1 MPTKIEFTAMG
12 RNGSGKILIGSSK
25 RYGKFAKRDDN
36 ARDIAKGHTHKPAS
50 KSCSAPK
57 RQPLHEVPTS
67 PQVQKVIGI
76 GEKTF
81 GKFLALYTSFY
92 ERRNSRKN

>member
-1 MPTKIEFTAMG
+1 MAKT
-12 RNGSGKILIGSSK
+12 
-25 RYGKFAKRDDN
+25 YGKFAKRDDN
-36 ARDIAKGHTHKPAS
+36 ARDIAEGHTHKPAS
-50 KSCSAPK
+50 ESRSAPK
-57 RQPLHEVPTS
+57 WQPLHEVPPS

-81 GKFLALYTSFY
+81 GKFLALDTSFY